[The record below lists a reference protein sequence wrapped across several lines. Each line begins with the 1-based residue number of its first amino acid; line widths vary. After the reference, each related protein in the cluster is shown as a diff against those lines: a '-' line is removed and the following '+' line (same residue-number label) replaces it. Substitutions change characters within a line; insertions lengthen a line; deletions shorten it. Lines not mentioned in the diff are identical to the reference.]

1 MTMAKETGYPPG
13 KKTRP
18 VRHGHEGRMLV
29 SGKVVC
35 GGRVEAGRRPG
46 ACRRVQRGGVGE
58 GRLGR
63 AGELSVRGAAKR
75 DKRSHGTRIT
85 TTDLKVPL
93 YPEQTT
99 IPKRRFGERYAEYIR
114 GGQACIAVN
123 SVACEPVSPALERGS
138 IRHFKVKTSAGML
151 PARTGILRRRS
162 VAGGHGIDLY
172 YRDRLIKAHTRFGIG
187 DRQGVAKARAGYRS
201 TTSRSTFT
209 RRATSQSRASTGRR
223 RTHLGA
229 IPSSGTRSRGRGE
242 ARQGRRSTRRPRTT
256 TFWAARPSRRI
267 SMPGLGAMRRAGRST
282 PLRLSTLRR
291 AGAARGSGT
300 AARAAACTPPP

>member
-1 MTMAKETGYPPG
+1 MRWPRRSGAPTWSMPSSTA
-13 KKTRP
+13 R
-18 VRHGHEGRMLV
+18 GR
-29 SGKVVC
+29 
-35 GGRVEAGRRPG
+35 GRRTPRPG
-46 ACRRVQRGGVGE
+46 GGTFRTRRGE
-58 GRLGR
+58 ARQAQPR
-63 AGELSVRGAAKR
+63 HAHY
-75 DKRSHGTRIT
+75 DNRSQG
-85 TTDLKVPL
+85 PL